1 MPRLHTTYRN
11 EIVPKLRQDF
21 GYKNIHQVPQLEK
34 ISINMGLGEAVAN
47 PKIIDGAVK
56 QMAALAGQKPIVT
69 RARKSI
75 ANYKLREGMPI
86 GCKVTLRRDRMY
98 EFMDRL
104 VNIALPRVRDFRG
117 VSPRAFDGR
126 GNYSLGIREQ
136 IIFPEVNF
144 DSVDK
149 ILGLNITI
157 VTSAQTDD
165 ESRSL
170 LSYFGMPFRK

>member
-1 MPRLHTTYRN
+1 MARLKTTYRD

-21 GYKNIHQVPQLEK
+21 GYKNIHEVPRIEK
-34 ISINMGLGEAVAN
+34 ISINMGLGEAVSN
-47 PKIIDGAVK
+47 PKIIDGAVE
-56 QMAALAGQKPIVT
+56 QMKTLSGQKPIVT

-75 ANYKLREGMPI
+75 ANYKLREDMPI
-86 GCKVTLRRDRMY
+86 GCKVTLRRDHMY
-98 EFMDRL
+98 EFLDRL

-126 GNYSLGIREQ
+126 GNYSIGIREQ
-136 IIFPEVNF
+136 IIFPEINY
-144 DSVDK
+144 DSVEK

-157 VTSAQTDD
+157 VTSAKTDD
-165 ESRSL
+165 ESRRL

>member
-1 MPRLHTTYRN
+1 MARLKTTYLD

-21 GYKNIHQVPQLEK
+21 DYKNIHQVPKIEK

-56 QMAALAGQKPIVT
+56 QMAALSGQQPIVT

-98 EFMDRL
+98 EFLDRL
-104 VNIALPRVRDFRG
+104 LNIALPRVRDFRG

-136 IIFPEVNF
+136 IIFPEINY

-165 ESRSL
+165 ESRRL

>member
-1 MPRLHTTYRN
+1 
-11 EIVPKLRQDF
+11 V
-21 GYKNIHQVPQLEK
+21 
-34 ISINMGLGEAVAN
+34 
-47 PKIIDGAVK
+47 
-56 QMAALAGQKPIVT
+56 
-69 RARKSI
+69 
-75 ANYKLREGMPI
+75 
-86 GCKVTLRRDRMY
+86 
-98 EFMDRL
+98 
-104 VNIALPRVRDFRG
+104 LPRVRDFRG

-136 IIFPEVNF
+136 IIFPEINF

>member
-1 MPRLHTTYRN
+1 MVRLKTTYLDD
-11 EIVPKLRQDF
+11 IVPKLRQDF
-21 GYKNIHQVPQLEK
+21 DYKNIHQVPKIEK
-34 ISINMGLGEAVAN
+34 ITINMGLGEAVAN

-56 QMAALAGQKPIVT
+56 QMAALSGQQPVVT

-98 EFMDRL
+98 EFLDRL
-104 VNIALPRVRDFRG
+104 LNIALPRVRDFRG
-117 VSPRAFDGR
+117 VSPKAFDGR

-136 IIFPEVNF
+136 IIFPEVNY

-165 ESRSL
+165 ESRRL

>member
-136 IIFPEVNF
+136 IIFPEINF

>member
-1 MPRLHTTYRN
+1 MARLKNTYRE

-21 GYKNIHQVPQLEK
+21 DYNNIHQVPKIEK
-34 ISINMGLGEAVAN
+34 ISINMGLGEAVSN

-56 QMAALAGQKPIVT
+56 QMAALSGQQPIVT

-98 EFMDRL
+98 EFLDRL
-104 VNIALPRVRDFRG
+104 LNIALPRVRDFRG
-117 VSPRAFDGR
+117 VSPKAFDGR

-136 IIFPEVNF
+136 IIFPEINY

-165 ESRSL
+165 ESRRL

>member
-1 MPRLHTTYRN
+1 MARLKTTYRD

-21 GYKNIHQVPQLEK
+21 DYKNIHQVPKLEK

-56 QMAALAGQKPIVT
+56 QLAALSGQKPIVT

-86 GCKVTLRRDRMY
+86 GCKVTLRRDQMY
-98 EFMDRL
+98 EFLDRL

-117 VSPRAFDGR
+117 VSPKAFDGR

-136 IIFPEVNF
+136 IIFPEINY

-157 VTSAQTDD
+157 VTSAETDD
-165 ESRSL
+165 ESRRL

>member
-1 MPRLHTTYRN
+1 MARLKTTYRN

-56 QMAALAGQKPIVT
+56 QMAALAGQQPIVT

-136 IIFPEVNF
+136 IIFPEINF

-157 VTSAQTDD
+157 VMSV
-165 ESRSL
+165 
-170 LSYFGMPFRK
+170 

>member
-1 MPRLHTTYRN
+1 MSRLKTTYRD

-21 GYKNIHQVPQLEK
+21 DYKNIHQVPRIEK

-56 QMAALAGQKPIVT
+56 QLAALSGQKPIVT

-86 GCKVTLRRDRMY
+86 GCKVTLRRDHMY
-98 EFMDRL
+98 EFLDRL

-117 VSPRAFDGR
+117 ISPKAFDGR

-136 IIFPEVNF
+136 IIFPEINY

-157 VTSAQTDD
+157 VTSAKTDD
-165 ESRSL
+165 ESRRL

>member
-1 MPRLHTTYRN
+1 MPRLKTNYRN
-11 EIVPKLRQDF
+11 EIVPKLRKDF
-21 GYKNIHQVPQLEK
+21 GYKNIHQVPMLEK

-56 QMAALAGQKPIVT
+56 QLAALAGQKPIVT
-69 RARKSI
+69 KARKSI

-117 VSPRAFDGR
+117 LSPRAFDGR
-126 GNYSLGIREQ
+126 GNYSIGIREQ
-136 IIFPEVNF
+136 IIFPEINY
-144 DSVDK
+144 DSVEK

-157 VTSAQTDD
+157 VTSAETDD
-165 ESRSL
+165 ESRNL

>member
-1 MPRLHTTYRN
+1 MPRLKTTYRN
-11 EIVPKLRQDF
+11 EIVPKLRKDF
-21 GYKNIHQVPQLEK
+21 GYKNIHQVPMLEK

-56 QMAALAGQKPIVT
+56 QLAALAGQKPIVT
-69 RARKSI
+69 KARKSI

-104 VNIALPRVRDFRG
+104 VNVALPRVRDFRG
-117 VSPRAFDGR
+117 LSPRAFDGR
-126 GNYSLGIREQ
+126 GNYSIGIREQ
-136 IIFPEVNF
+136 IIFPEINY
-144 DSVDK
+144 DSVEK

-157 VTSAQTDD
+157 VTSAETDD
-165 ESRSL
+165 ESRNL